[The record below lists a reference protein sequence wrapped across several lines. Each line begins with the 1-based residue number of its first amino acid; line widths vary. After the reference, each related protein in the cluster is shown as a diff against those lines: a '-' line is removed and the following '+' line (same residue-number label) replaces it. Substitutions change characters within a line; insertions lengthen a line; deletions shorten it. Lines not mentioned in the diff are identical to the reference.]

1 MLNSEMTERGKGVD
15 DVIFEL
21 HAEVCQM
28 LANPTRLKVLDALRD
43 REMAV
48 GDLARCVGTSLPN
61 LSKHLAI
68 LKARRVVLTRREGS
82 VVHYRI
88 ANPKILRAFD
98 MMREVLFEQLTEGR
112 RLVMAAAAGGRGQRG
127 RGGER

>member
-1 MLNSEMTERGKGVD
+1 MTERPKGVD

-43 REMAV
+43 REMGV
-48 GDLARCVGTSLPN
+48 GDLARRVGTSLPN

-68 LKARRVVLTRREGS
+68 LKARRVVVARREGS
-82 VVHYRI
+82 VVRYRI

-127 RGGER
+127 RAGER